1 MHTPGDLASRAHS
14 PSGPSAG
21 NRSPSMPLGLRYT
34 LFLLTSRVTVD
45 GGLPSLRA
53 ISRML
58 SPPSSPRSMPRLSSS
73 VSLG

>member
-1 MHTPGDLASRAHS
+1 
-14 PSGPSAG
+14 
-21 NRSPSMPLGLRYT
+21 MPPGLRYT

>member
-1 MHTPGDLASRAHS
+1 MPGELASRPHG

-21 NRSPSMPLGLRYT
+21 NLSPSMPLGLRYT
-34 LFLLTSRVTVD
+34 PFLLTSRVTVD

-58 SPPSSPRSMPRLSSS
+58 SPPSSPRSMPRPSSS